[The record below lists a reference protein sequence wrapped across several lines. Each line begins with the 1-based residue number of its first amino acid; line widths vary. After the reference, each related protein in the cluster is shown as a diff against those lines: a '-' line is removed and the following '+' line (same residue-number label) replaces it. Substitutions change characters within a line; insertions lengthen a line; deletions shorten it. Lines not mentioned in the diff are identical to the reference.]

1 MEKMTIELSK
11 EEKVSIVNQHIKTLK
26 YNKYDYQ
33 ISIKEEEATETPS
46 TSRVDSLNAK
56 IAEVDAKVVAL
67 SAEIAALNA

>member
-33 ISIKEEEATETPS
+33 ISIKEEEAVETPS
-46 TSRVDSLNAK
+46 ASRVDSLNAK
-56 IAEVDAKVVAL
+56 IADVDAKVAAL
-67 SAEIAALNA
+67 SAEITALNA